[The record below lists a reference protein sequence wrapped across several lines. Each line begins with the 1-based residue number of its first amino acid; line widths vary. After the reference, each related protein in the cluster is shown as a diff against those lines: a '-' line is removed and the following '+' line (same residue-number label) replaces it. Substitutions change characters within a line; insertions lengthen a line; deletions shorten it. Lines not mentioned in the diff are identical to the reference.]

1 MAAQRHGPS
10 GRRWRVAARRFLTA
24 VRVGVLLGVP
34 LQLAGQEPTLDAVEA
49 LVREGDTEDARSL
62 IRAWWAAAGPD
73 VQTDEVQRGLWL
85 RGRLTLDPAEAA
97 EDYRRLVDEYPGGPY
112 SDQALLRLALAAEA
126 RDDLE
131 TAGRHYR
138 ALATDYPSRQ
148 TGGDAETWLAVHG
161 SEGRASP
168 TSVVRVEEAP
178 SQPPAHRA
186 EAPVRADEPETAVA
200 AENRPPNSSANGPF
214 TVQIGAYLS
223 AARATRMAERV
234 TEAGFTARIVHVPG
248 SPLFRVR
255 VGRFASSAAATPV
268 ADSVG
273 TAGFATYITGNAAS
287 ERPYR

>member
-1 MAAQRHGPS
+1 LG
-10 GRRWRVAARRFLTA
+10 A

-85 RGRLTLDPAEAA
+85 R
-97 EDYRRLVDEYPGGPY
+97 
-112 SDQALLRLALAAEA
+112 
-126 RDDLE
+126 
-131 TAGRHYR
+131 
-138 ALATDYPSRQ
+138 DYPSRQ